1 MLGSWLN
8 SNIKINKSSSPI
20 KSHNS
25 IIIRWN
31 SLSGVRSHGERR
43 EATPLMEW
51 SSHNQ
56 QTSKKIGPNSLC
68 FEFPCYKV
76 CSSDR
81 NNALTYL

>member
-8 SNIKINKSSSPI
+8 SNIKINKSSSTI

-31 SLSGVRSHGERR
+31 PLSGVRSLGELR

-51 SSHNQ
+51 SSNNQ
-56 QTSKKIGPNSLC
+56 HTSNKIGPNSLC
-68 FEFPCYKV
+68 FELPCYKV